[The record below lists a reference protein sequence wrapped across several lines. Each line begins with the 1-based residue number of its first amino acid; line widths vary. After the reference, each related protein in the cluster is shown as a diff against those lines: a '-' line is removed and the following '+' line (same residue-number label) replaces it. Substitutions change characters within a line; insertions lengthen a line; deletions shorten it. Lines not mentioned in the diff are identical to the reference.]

1 MSILKLAQYADDI
14 TMFLRDKN
22 GLERVLEI
30 VKECSEISQLTINT
44 NKTEAMWLWSM
55 QNCKEDYCNIKW
67 KTQLNIVGIIIQ
79 SNTTASDIQEN
90 WTKRLENVDKII
102 TRCATRNLSISGK
115 FMYNKNIFNFT
126 VCLSN
131 ASTHCSTANPSETKH
146 DYYSDIILWKKKYS
160 NTRAFEKVK
169 RTVVCSS
176 TEEGG
181 INMINVHDMQASFVL
196 AWATKWQQPG
206 NQNWKLIPRILF
218 N

>member
-1 MSILKLAQYADDI
+1 MGQKKLKY
-14 TMFLRDKN
+14 
-22 GLERVLEI
+22 
-30 VKECSEISQLTINT
+30 QL
-44 NKTEAMWLWSM
+44 K
-55 QNCKEDYCNIKW
+55 
-67 KTQLNIVGIIIQ
+67 V
-79 SNTTASDIQEN
+79 
-90 WTKRLENVDKII
+90 
-102 TRCATRNLSISGK
+102 
-115 FMYNKNIFNFT
+115 MYNKNIFNFT

-196 AWATKWQQPG
+196 AWATTLKQPG
-206 NQNWKLIPRILF
+206 NENWKLIPRTLF
-218 N
+218 NLLGSDLACFQATAPPKHFLGIERIRSKFWQCSLVKWVD